1 MARETVVGLELALDW
16 DGVGVA
22 ACASCSAAEDIAGPV
37 AIDFLVG
44 LVLVVEAVDV
54 VCQLSEEGAAAVV
67 LGAGATAVARALRR
81 G

>member
-1 MARETVVGLELALDW
+1 M
-16 DGVGVA
+16 
-22 ACASCSAAEDIAGPV
+22 SI